1 MNPICP
7 KCGGRTEWDSYGVGG
22 YCICKDCGHKLT
34 DEEITGKWSNPQN
47 TSERE
52 YSTYPIVISL
62 SEIHN
67 YPHAVYSNYS
77 NN

>member
-34 DEEITGKWSNPQN
+34 DEEITGKWSSPQN
-47 TSERE
+47 PPVSEYPTYSAYIHANTAHIYTS
-52 YSTYPIVISL
+52 
-62 SEIHN
+62 
-67 YPHAVYSNYS
+67 AVYSNYS